1 MDDTNYQQL
10 LQENQKLADK
20 ITELENRIEDV
31 CKFNK
36 TLLDTK
42 VPQKD
47 NTQDTQAI
55 EKRLKEA
62 IKNV

>member
-10 LQENQKLADK
+10 LQENQKLSDK
-20 ITELENRIEDV
+20 ITELEQRIEDV

-42 VPQKD
+42 IPQKD
-47 NTQDTQAI
+47 NTKDTQEI
-55 EKRLKEA
+55 ERKLKEA

>member
-42 VPQKD
+42 APQKD
-47 NTQDTQAI
+47 NTKDTQEI

>member
-42 VPQKD
+42 IPQKD
-47 NTQDTQAI
+47 NTKDTQEI

>member
-1 MDDTNYQQL
+1 MDDINYQQL

-42 VPQKD
+42 VSQKD
-47 NTQDTQAI
+47 NTKDTQEI

>member
-10 LQENQKLADK
+10 LQENQKLSDK

-47 NTQDTQAI
+47 NTKDTQEI

>member
-10 LQENQKLADK
+10 LQENQKLTDK
-20 ITELENRIEDV
+20 ITELEHRIEDV

-42 VPQKD
+42 LPQKD

-55 EKRLKEA
+55 EKKLKEA

>member
-10 LQENQKLADK
+10 LQENQKLSDK
-20 ITELENRIEDV
+20 ITELEHRIEDV

-42 VPQKD
+42 IPQKD
-47 NTQDTQAI
+47 NTKDTQEI

>member
-10 LQENQKLADK
+10 LQENQKIADK

-47 NTQDTQAI
+47 NTKDTQEI

>member
-1 MDDTNYQQL
+1 MDDINYQQL
-10 LQENQKLADK
+10 LQENQKLSDK
-20 ITELENRIEDV
+20 ITELEHRIEDV

-42 VPQKD
+42 IPQKD

-55 EKRLKEA
+55 EKKLKEA

>member
-47 NTQDTQAI
+47 NTKDTQEI

>member
-10 LQENQKLADK
+10 LDENKKLADK
-20 ITELENRIEDV
+20 LTELESRIEDV

-42 VPQKD
+42 VPQQDK
-47 NTQDTQAI
+47 TKDTQAI
-55 EKRLKEA
+55 EKKLKEA
-62 IKNV
+62 LKNV

>member
-47 NTQDTQAI
+47 NAKDTQEI

>member
-20 ITELENRIEDV
+20 ITELERRIEDV

-42 VPQKD
+42 IPQKD
-47 NTQDTQAI
+47 NTKDTQEI

>member
-10 LQENQKLADK
+10 LQENQKLTDK
-20 ITELENRIEDV
+20 ITELEHRIEDV

-42 VPQKD
+42 MPQKD

-55 EKRLKEA
+55 EKKLKEA

>member
-20 ITELENRIEDV
+20 ITELEHRIEDV

-42 VPQKD
+42 IPQKD
-47 NTQDTQAI
+47 NTKDTQEI
-55 EKRLKEA
+55 ERKLKEA

>member
-10 LQENQKLADK
+10 LQENQKLSDK
-20 ITELENRIEDV
+20 ITELEHRIEDV

-42 VPQKD
+42 IPQKD

-55 EKRLKEA
+55 EKKLKEA